1 MHVGIVDDLAKHE
14 VGDICAGDPR
24 DHGRGANVD
33 TVAVVA
39 RSRAVRQAGRTHN
52 DPIDLAVLDDSLLR
66 LVVSNDVAQQKRGD
80 DGSADE
86 AQLSASL
93 TNAKKRQVHEA
104 PCPVPDHRVDDVL
117 NAFNEGV
124 VATQRSRRPERA
136 ENRMLAVNDAFDR
149 RNIRHVA
156 LRHVQ
161 IRGSNLQSRR
171 VADKGCDLSALRQS
185 LRDELVAGSST
196 GAEDDK
202 PHDRMTPER
211 TRM

>member
-1 MHVGIVDDLAKHE
+1 MHVPIVDDLAKHE
-14 VGDICAGDPR
+14 VGNIGSRDPR

-39 RSRAVRQAGRTHN
+39 HSRAVRQAGRTHN
-52 DPIDLAVLDDSLLR
+52 HPIDLALLDDSLLR
-66 LVVSNDVAQQKRGD
+66 LVVSDDVAQQKRGD

-86 AQLSASL
+86 AQSASL
-93 TNAKKRQVHEA
+93 PNAKKGQVHET

-136 ENRMLAVNDAFDR
+136 EDRMLAVNDEFDR

-156 LRHVQ
+156 LHHVQ
-161 IRGSNLQSRR
+161 IQGSNVQSRR
-171 VADKGCDLSALRQS
+171 VADKGRDLSALRQS
-185 LRDELVAGSST
+185 LRNELVAGSST
-196 GAEDDK
+196 GAEDDN
-202 PHDRMTPER
+202 PHDRMTRER
-211 TRM
+211 TKM